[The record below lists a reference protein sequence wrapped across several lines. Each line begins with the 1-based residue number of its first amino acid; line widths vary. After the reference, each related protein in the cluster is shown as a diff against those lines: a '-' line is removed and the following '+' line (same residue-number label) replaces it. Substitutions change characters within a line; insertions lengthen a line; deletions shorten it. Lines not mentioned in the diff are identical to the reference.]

1 MDQLELMLTEL
12 TEAVGISGHEDD
24 VSRVMEK
31 HLAGLG
37 HISHDRLG
45 SLICKKSGKQ
55 NGPSI
60 MLAAHMDE
68 VGFMVK
74 QITKEGFIKFL
85 PIGGWWGHVALAQRV
100 ILRTSKGD
108 FEGIIGSKPPHELQE
123 EEKKKVLDFKDMF
136 IDAGASGNFNVR
148 SRLGVKPGDPV
159 VPFSPFTIMGNKRL
173 YMAKAWDDRMGCAV
187 IVEVFRRLKKARHP
201 NVVYGVGTVQEEVG
215 LRGAQTSVAAVK
227 PDVGFALDVSI
238 SHDTPGSAEPREE
251 KLGAGVAIVV
261 YDGSMIPNAKL
272 RDLVVDIAETKRI
285 PHHFAYVERGGTDC
299 GKIHLH
305 DRGVPSLTLGVP
317 TRYIHSHTAIVDRKD
332 LEALIRLVTEVV
344 KRLDSKT
351 VKTLTR

>member
-1 MDQLELMLTEL
+1 MDQLEQMLREL
-12 TEAVGISGHEDD
+12 TEAVGVSGHEED
-24 VSRVMEK
+24 VSSVMEK
-31 HLAGLG
+31 HLSGFG
-37 HISHDRLG
+37 QISHDRLG
-45 SLICKKSGKQ
+45 SLICKKIGKE

-74 QITKEGFIKFL
+74 QVTKVGFIKFL

-100 ILRTSKGD
+100 VLRTSKGD
-108 FEGIIGSKPPHELQE
+108 FVGIIGSKPPHELME
-123 EEKKKVLDFKDMF
+123 EEKRKVQEFKDMF
-136 IDAGASGNFNVR
+136 IDVGATGAFNVKTK
-148 SRLGVKPGDPV
+148 LGVKPGDPI
-159 VPFSPFTIMGNKRL
+159 VPFSPFTVMGNKRF

-187 IVEVFRRLKKARHP
+187 IIEVFRRLQKVRHP
-201 NVVYGVGTVQEEVG
+201 NAVYGVGTVQEEVG

-238 SHDTPGSAEPREE
+238 SHDTPGSAEGREE
-251 KLGAGVAIVV
+251 KMGAGAAVVV

-272 RDLVVDIAETKRI
+272 RDMVVDIAESKGI
-285 PHHFAYVERGGTDC
+285 PYHFAYIERGGTDC

-305 DRGVPSLTLGVP
+305 DRGVPSLTLGIP
-317 TRYIHSHTAIVDRKD
+317 TRYIHSHTAIIDRKD
-332 LEALIRLVTEVV
+332 FEALVRLVTEVI

-351 VKTLTR
+351 VRALTR